1 MPAFIDVLR
10 YIKAA
15 FFLRLPVRALGQVPV
30 NLLVVI
36 GLGILGITE
45 PTFWLLGAGLETAFL
60 FLLATNPRFQK
71 LVEAADVRIDENDA
85 EQKRRLLITTL
96 PLESQQ
102 RLLRLSAKC
111 SQVSEIFH
119 NQQADEFVLEANRDA
134 LRRLE
139 WVYLKLLV
147 AEHNLLSTKS
157 SETEADLKKRIESLA
172 AGQKDVSDSDSLR
185 QSRAATINILR
196 ERLANI
202 ARRAQSTEE
211 VESDLTRIEAQ
222 VDLMIENAIIQG
234 KPQTIATDIE
244 LATNLAGSSIFGDSE
259 TAVSDLD
266 HAFSRP
272 PRPATR
278 NPEAQ

>member
-1 MPAFIDVLR
+1 MLR

-15 FFLRLPVRALGQVPV
+15 FFLRVPVPALGQVPV
-30 NLLVVI
+30 NLLGVV
-36 GLGILGITE
+36 GLGILGFAE
-45 PTFWLLGAGLETAFL
+45 PTFWLLGVGLETALL

-71 LVEAADVRIDENDA
+71 LVEAADVRLDENDA

-96 PLESQQ
+96 PAESQQ

-111 SQVSEIFH
+111 RQVSEIFR

-134 LRRLE
+134 LWRLE

-157 SETEADLKKRIESLA
+157 AETEVDLQKRIELLT
-172 AGQKDVSDSDSLR
+172 AGNKDASDSDSLR
-185 QSRAATINILR
+185 QSRTATINILR

-222 VDLMIENAIIQG
+222 LDLMIENAIIQG

-244 LATNLAGSSIFGDSE
+244 LATNLAGASIFGESQS
-259 TAVSDLD
+259 AVSDLD
-266 HAFSRP
+266 HAFGAP
-272 PRPATR
+272 LAKTTGTT
-278 NPEAQ
+278 EAQ